1 MHTWLT
7 TCGVMLKKPQNPLVK
22 LAIYVHK
29 KEYEGLCVP
38 NLQNLNFALLDLGLN
53 GTLLGR
59 DLNGN
64 QLLRINTIPETLT
77 SRVFIMYTPPNF
89 GKVRHNWHLMQ
100 LTWGSNDMQE
110 DIWFGY
116 STLATQCWYIYFVG
130 NEQSKTLVELW
141 DGSELNC
148 AFRRTFTGSCSQLIR
163 IVKSKRCSTLR
174 CLPRF
179 RCLCLF

>member
-1 MHTWLT
+1 MCTKLA
-7 TCGVMLKKPQNPLVK
+7 KPEFCPIGSWIKWYIVGEGPQRK
-22 LAIYVHK
+22 LAIENTYNTRN
-29 KEYEGLCVP
+29 P
-38 NLQNLNFALLDLGLN
+38 NIQCFH
-53 GTLLGR
+53 
-59 DLNGN
+59 
-64 QLLRINTIPETLT
+64 
-77 SRVFIMYTPPNF
+77 

-116 STLATQCWYIYFVG
+116 STLATQCWYIYFVA

-141 DGSELNC
+141 DGSDLNC